1 MVCENHTRTPI
12 LTESGCIDSEMEA
25 DPGKA
30 KIKYFLV
37 RQRKQQR
44 GDSFTKQIINSTS
57 IYTEEL
63 FDLLESY
70 FNFLLAHAKGK
81 INYLSVNLKWKNLSL

>member
-1 MVCENHTRTPI
+1 MIEPSEVCH
-12 LTESGCIDSEMEA
+12 C
-25 DPGKA
+25 
-30 KIKYFLV
+30 
-37 RQRKQQR
+37 
-44 GDSFTKQIINSTS
+44 SFTKQIINSTS